1 MRYQI
6 AEARKLRDITQA
18 ELAEKMGTTQQTI
31 QRYETNQVNIRM
43 DKMIEMS
50 EILNVKSQFRRKII
64 HS

>member
-31 QRYETNQVNIRM
+31 QRYN
-43 DKMIEMS
+43 
-50 EILNVKSQFRRKII
+50 EISDC
-64 HS
+64 